1 MLYWILLFG
10 LFVITLADKTKL
22 MKKLYLLFTVIIF
35 SFNNVNAQCSPDF
48 IFTSLSIPGV
58 YPPAIQIPNVPLP
71 LGIADGSVGVLYAQT
86 LTLVV
91 LEDTTMD
98 VASFLP
104 TAVVSTM
111 SLAGIST
118 VMSLDVNHV
127 IYDISGLPN
136 NLTYTCDI
144 NSCQYPLGVNGC
156 ILING
161 TPTQGGN
168 FAVPVSMT
176 INAQIPAITDP
187 FLGTT
192 IFAGM
197 AIDLPSFPA
206 VEYDL
211 FVEGSTAT
219 HEIGNYR
226 SKVFPNPTSS
236 QAILSLIT
244 FSDVVVYNILGKE
257 VLIANNIKGD
267 LLLSK
272 NDIGKGVFYISVQ
285 SKNKTETIKLIIK

>member
-1 MLYWILLFG
+1 MRKTLL
-10 LFVITLADKTKL
+10 TLS
-22 MKKLYLLFTVIIF
+22 LLLTF
-35 SFNNVNAQCSPDF
+35 SFIGNTQCTPNP
-48 IFTSLSIPGV
+48 IFTMSPIPGV
-58 YPPAIQIPNVPLP
+58 YPPNIPIPGIPLVGISDGQINVPY
-71 LGIADGSVGVLYAQT
+71 SQT

-98 VASFLP
+98 IGFLLDMIDP
-104 TAVVSTM
+104 TITPLMNS
-111 SLAGIST
+111 AGIST
-118 VMSLDVNHV
+118 TMTVDVNHV
-127 IYDISGLPN
+127 IFDISGLPN

-144 NSCQYPLGVNGC
+144 NSCQYPSGVNGC

-226 SKVFPNPTSS
+226 SKVFPNPTSN
-236 QAILSLIT
+236 QAILSLIS

-257 VLIANNIKGD
+257 VLIANNVKGD
-267 LLLSK
+267 LVLSK

>member
-1 MLYWILLFG
+1 
-10 LFVITLADKTKL
+10 
-22 MKKLYLLFTVIIF
+22 
-35 SFNNVNAQCSPDF
+35 
-48 IFTSLSIPGV
+48 
-58 YPPAIQIPNVPLP
+58 
-71 LGIADGSVGVLYAQT
+71 
-86 LTLVV
+86 LVV

-104 TAVVSTM
+104 ATVVSTM

-127 IYDISGLPN
+127 TFDLAGLPN
-136 NLTYTCDI
+136 GLSYTCDQ
-144 NSCQYPLGVNGC
+144 SGCQYVSGVDGC

-161 TPTQGGN
+161 NPTQSGN

-197 AIDLPSFPA
+197 AIDLPSFSV

-211 FVEGSTAT
+211 FIDGSTVVS
-219 HEIGNYR
+219 EITQHSFLY
-226 SKVFPNPTSS
+226 PNPTANEAMLCLYSV
-236 QAILSLIT
+236 
-244 FSDVVVYNILGKE
+244 SDVVVYNVLGKE
-257 VLIANNIKGD
+257 VFTSVSIEGNLV
-267 LLLSK
+267 LSK
-272 NDIGKGVFYISVQ
+272 ADLGKGMFYIMITSE
-285 SKNKTETIKLIIK
+285 NKTETIKLIIK

>member
-1 MLYWILLFG
+1 MKKFLLLFAILLS
-10 LFVITLADKTKL
+10 
-22 MKKLYLLFTVIIF
+22 FTHLVK
-35 SFNNVNAQCSPDF
+35 AQCTPN
-48 IFTSLSIPGV
+48 SLFSSLGFPGV
-58 YPPAIQIPNVPLP
+58 YPPEIPISGVPM
-71 LGIADGSVGVLYAQT
+71 VGVSDGIVGSPYSQI
-86 LTLVV
+86 LTLVM

-104 TAVVSTM
+104 ATVVSTM

-127 IYDISGLPN
+127 TFDVVGLPN
-136 NLTYTCDI
+136 GLSYTCDQ
-144 NSCQYPLGVNGC
+144 SGCQYVSGVDGC

-161 TPTQGGN
+161 NPTQSGN

-197 AIDLPSFPA
+197 AIDLPSFSA

-211 FVEGSTAT
+211 LVTGSTAIN
-219 HEIGNYR
+219 EVGNYG
-226 SKVFPNPTSS
+226 SKIFPNPT
-236 QAILSLIT
+236 ADEAKLSLYSV
-244 FSDVVVYNILGKE
+244 SDVVVYNVLGKE
-257 VLIANNIKGD
+257 VFKSVSIEGNLV
-267 LLLSK
+267 LSK
-272 NDIGKGVFYISVQ
+272 ADLGKGMFYIMITSE
-285 SKNKTETIKLIIK
+285 NKTETIKLIIK

>member
-1 MLYWILLFG
+1 MRKILL
-10 LFVITLADKTKL
+10 LFVIAFSFANVVKAQCTPNP
-22 MKKLYLLFTVIIF
+22 LFTALGLPGIYPPEL
-35 SFNNVNAQCSPDF
+35 A
-48 IFTSLSIPGV
+48 IPG
-58 YPPAIQIPNVPLP
+58 IPIV
-71 LGIADGSVGVLYAQT
+71 GINNGVLGSAYSQI

-104 TAVVSTM
+104 TTVVSTM

-127 IYDISGLPN
+127 AFDVAGLPN
-136 NLTYTCDI
+136 GLSYTCDQ
-144 NSCQYPLGVNGC
+144 SGCQYVSGVDGC

-161 TPTQGGN
+161 NPTQSGN

-197 AIDLPSFPA
+197 AIDLPSFSV

-211 FVEGSTAT
+211 FIDGSTVVS
-219 HEIGNYR
+219 EITQHSFLY
-226 SKVFPNPTSS
+226 PNPTANEAMLCLYSV
-236 QAILSLIT
+236 
-244 FSDVVVYNILGKE
+244 SDVVVYNVLGKE
-257 VLIANNIKGD
+257 VVKLVSIEGD
-267 LLLSK
+267 VFLSK
-272 NDIGKGVFYISVQ
+272 ADLGKGIFYIMITSEKK
-285 SKNKTETIKLIIK
+285 SETIKLIIK